1 MIVVGAGTGVLL
13 ARAALPRVL
22 TWLANLGLGKMP
34 GYRGSV
40 QKIGIDFTAPSVVV
54 QGLTIAKFH
63 GSKTEQL
70 LDINSAVIGSQWRS
84 ILTGAL
90 VGYIKLDSPRLLL
103 HADIFRRKPGESAG
117 KPSPDRNST
126 SEDNRQPWQERVK
139 QLPAFRLTSVVL
151 TDSELRL
158 RGIAGQDGTDIKIG

>member
-1 MIVVGAGTGVLL
+1 VH
-13 ARAALPRVL
+13 
-22 TWLANLGLGKMP
+22 
-34 GYRGSV
+34 
-40 QKIGIDFTAPSVVV
+40 KIDIDFISPSVLV
-54 QGLTIAKFH
+54 QGLTIAKSD
-63 GSKTEQL
+63 GSKPEQL

-90 VGYIKLDSPRLLL
+90 AGYIKLDSCRLLL
-103 HADIFRRKPGESAG
+103 DADMFRRKPGESAD

-126 SEDNRQPWQERVK
+126 SDNRQPWQERVR

-158 RGIAGQDGTDIKIG
+158 RGIAGQNGTDIKIDRLNLSVDNVTNSTKLSPTLMARALCTARVMKTGNLEL